1 MYTKS
6 DLLSQLEALRIPRD
20 RVILMHSS
28 LRLIGQ
34 IEGGAKTLLDA
45 PLPI

>member
-6 DLLSQLEALRIPRD
+6 DLISQLEALRIPRD
-20 RVILMHSS
+20 RVVLMHSS

-34 IEGGAKTLLDA
+34 IEGGAKTMLDT